1 MPGALVLAGGGL
13 AGIAWELGVLRGF
26 ADASPEATR
35 LLLDTSTTFIGTSAG
50 SAVAAQLST
59 GTGLEESYEAQL
71 QEESAEIGADIDG
84 ERLKALF
91 AAAVEGATSPQDARR
106 RIGTLA
112 LEAETLPEDTRRAVI
127 SARMGDADW
136 PEQRLLIT
144 AVDTATGEL
153 RVFDRENGVALVDA
167 ISASCA
173 VPGVWPPVSIDGV
186 RYMDGG
192 VRSGSNADLA
202 AGADWVLVITPLPG
216 VGTPGAGLIPTGELD
231 ALAES
236 RVEVLYAD
244 EESVRAFG
252 PNSLDPAVRAASAR
266 AGRAQGARVAA
277 RIAALVGA
285 EEPGGVSAARCS
297 A

>member
-13 AGIAWELGVLRGF
+13 AGIAWELGVLRGL
-26 ADASPEATR
+26 ADASPEAAR
-35 LLLDTSTTFIGTSAG
+35 LLLDPSTTFIGTSAG

-59 GTGLEESYEAQL
+59 GTGLDESYEAQL
-71 QEESAEIGADIDG
+71 QEESAEIGADVDG
-84 ERLKALF
+84 ERLQALF

-112 LEAETLPEDTRRAVI
+112 LEAETLSEDTRRAVI
-127 SARMGDADW
+127 SARVGDADW

-153 RVFDRENGVALVDA
+153 RVFDRESGVGLVDA

-192 VRSGSNADLA
+192 ARSGSNADLA
-202 AGADWVLVITPLPG
+202 AGADWVLIVTPLPG

-231 ALAES
+231 ALADS

-266 AGRAQGARVAA
+266 AGRAQGARLAS

-285 EEPGGVSAARCS
+285 E
-297 A
+297 

>member
-13 AGIAWELGVLRGF
+13 AGIAWELGVLRGL
-26 ADASPEATR
+26 ADASPEAAR
-35 LLLDTSTTFIGTSAG
+35 LLLDASTTFIGTSAG

-59 GTGLEESYEAQL
+59 GTGLDESYEAQL
-71 QEESAEIGADIDG
+71 QEESAEIGADVDG
-84 ERLKALF
+84 ERLQALF

-127 SARMGDADW
+127 SARVGDADW

-144 AVDTATGEL
+144 AVDTASGEL
-153 RVFDRENGVALVDA
+153 RVFDRESGVGLVDA

-202 AGADWVLVITPLPG
+202 AGADWVLIVTPLPG

-231 ALAES
+231 ALADS

-266 AGRAQGARVAA
+266 AGRAQGARLAS

-285 EEPGGVSAARCS
+285 E
-297 A
+297 

>member
-13 AGIAWELGVLRGF
+13 AGIAWELGVLRGL
-26 ADASPEATR
+26 ADASPEAVR
-35 LLLDTSTTFIGTSAG
+35 LLLDPSTTFIGTSAG

-59 GTGLEESYEAQL
+59 GTGLDESYEAQL
-71 QEESAEIGADIDG
+71 QEESAEIGADVDG
-84 ERLKALF
+84 ERLQALF

-127 SARMGDADW
+127 SARVGDADW

-153 RVFDRENGVALVDA
+153 RVFDRESGVGLVDA

-202 AGADWVLVITPLPG
+202 AGADWVLIVTPLPG

-231 ALAES
+231 ALADS

-266 AGRAQGARVAA
+266 SGRAQGARLAS

-285 EEPGGVSAARCS
+285 E
-297 A
+297 

>member
-13 AGIAWELGVLRGF
+13 AGIAWELGVLRGL

-35 LLLDTSTTFIGTSAG
+35 LLLDASTTFIGTSAG

-91 AAAVEGATSPQDARR
+91 AAVVEGASSPQDARR

-112 LEAETLPEDTRRAVI
+112 VEAETLPEDTRRAVI

-285 EEPGGVSAARCS
+285 EEPGGVSTARCS

>member
-13 AGIAWELGVLRGF
+13 AGIAWELGVLRGL
-26 ADASPEATR
+26 ADASPEAAR
-35 LLLDTSTTFIGTSAG
+35 LLLDVSTTFIGTSAG

-59 GTGLEESYEAQL
+59 GTGLDESYESQL
-71 QEESAEIGADIDG
+71 QEESAEIGADVDG
-84 ERLKALF
+84 ERLQALF

-127 SARMGDADW
+127 SARVGDADW

-153 RVFDRENGVALVDA
+153 RVFDRESGVGLVDA

-202 AGADWVLVITPLPG
+202 AGADWVLIVTPLPG
-216 VGTPGAGLIPTGELD
+216 VGTPGAGLVPTGELD
-231 ALAES
+231 ALADS

-266 AGRAQGARVAA
+266 AGRAQGARLAS

-285 EEPGGVSAARCS
+285 E
-297 A
+297 

>member
-35 LLLDTSTTFIGTSAG
+35 LLLDASTTFIGTSAG

-277 RIAALVGA
+277 RIAVLVGA

>member
-13 AGIAWELGVLRGF
+13 AGIAWELGVLRGL
-26 ADASPEATR
+26 ADASPEAAR
-35 LLLDTSTTFIGTSAG
+35 LLLDPSTTFIGTSAG

-59 GTGLEESYEAQL
+59 GTGLDKSYEAQL
-71 QEESAEIGADIDG
+71 QEESAEIGADVDG
-84 ERLKALF
+84 ERLQALF

-127 SARMGDADW
+127 AARVGDADW

-153 RVFDRENGVALVDA
+153 RVFDRESGVGLVDA

-202 AGADWVLVITPLPG
+202 AGADWVLIVTPLPG

-231 ALAES
+231 ALADS

-266 AGRAQGARVAA
+266 AGRAQGARLAS

-285 EEPGGVSAARCS
+285 E
-297 A
+297 

>member
-13 AGIAWELGVLRGF
+13 AGIAWELGVLRGL
-26 ADASPEATR
+26 ADASPEAAR
-35 LLLDTSTTFIGTSAG
+35 LLLDASTTFIGTSAG

-59 GTGLEESYEAQL
+59 GTGLDESYEAQL
-71 QEESAEIGADIDG
+71 QEESAEIGADVDG
-84 ERLKALF
+84 ERLQALF

-127 SARMGDADW
+127 SARVGDADW

-153 RVFDRENGVALVDA
+153 RVFDRESGVGLVDA

-192 VRSGSNADLA
+192 VRSGSNADFA
-202 AGADWVLVITPLPG
+202 AGADWVLIVTPLPG
-216 VGTPGAGLIPTGELD
+216 VGTPGAGLVPTGELD
-231 ALAES
+231 ALADS

-266 AGRAQGARVAA
+266 AGRAQGARLAS

-285 EEPGGVSAARCS
+285 E
-297 A
+297 

>member
-13 AGIAWELGVLRGF
+13 AGIAWELGILRGL
-26 ADASPEATR
+26 ADASPETAR
-35 LLLDTSTTFIGTSAG
+35 LLLDPSTTLIGTSAG

-59 GTGLEESYEAQL
+59 GTGLDEAYDAQL
-71 QEESAEIGADIDG
+71 QEESADIGANVDG
-84 ERLKALF
+84 ERLQALF
-91 AAAVEGATSPQDARR
+91 AAAVEGAASPEDARR
-106 RIGTLA
+106 RMGVLA
-112 LEAETLPEDTRRAVI
+112 LETATLPEGTRRAVI
-127 SARMGDADW
+127 AARVGDADW

-144 AVDTATGEL
+144 AVDTATGAL
-153 RVFDRENGVALVDA
+153 RVFERADGVPLVDA

-202 AGADWVLVITPLPG
+202 AGADWVLIVTPLPG
-216 VGTPGAGLIPTGELD
+216 MGTPGAGLIPTTELD
-231 ALAES
+231 ALAGS

-244 EESVRAFG
+244 EASVAAFG

-266 AGRAQGARVAA
+266 AGRAQGARVAS

-285 EEPGGVSAARCS
+285 EEGRSQRRTL
-297 A
+297 

>member
-13 AGIAWELGVLRGF
+13 AGIAWELGVLRGV
-26 ADASPEATR
+26 ADASPEAAR
-35 LLLDTSTTFIGTSAG
+35 LLLDPSTTFIGTSAG

-59 GTGLEESYEAQL
+59 QVGLDEAYESQL
-71 QEESAEIGADIDG
+71 LEESAEIGADVDG
-84 ERLKALF
+84 ERLQALF
-91 AAAVEGATSPQDARR
+91 AAAVQGATSPEDARR
-106 RIGTLA
+106 RIGALA
-112 LEAETLPEDTRRAVI
+112 LETATLPEETRRAVI
-127 SARMGDADW
+127 AARVGDADW

-144 AVDTATGEL
+144 AVDTATGAL
-153 RVFDRENGVALVDA
+153 VVFDRSSGVGLVDA

-202 AGADWVLVITPLPG
+202 AGADWVLVVSPQPG

-231 ALAES
+231 ALAGS
-236 RVEVLYAD
+236 RVEVVYAD
-244 EESVRAFG
+244 SASVAAFG
-252 PNSLDPAVRAASAR
+252 PNSLDPAVRPASAR
-266 AGRAQGARVAA
+266 AGRDQGTRLAD

-285 EEPGGVSAARCS
+285 PGTAV
-297 A
+297 

>member
-13 AGIAWELGVLRGF
+13 AGIAWELGVLRGL

-35 LLLDTSTTFIGTSAG
+35 LLLDASTTFIGTSAG

-91 AAAVEGATSPQDARR
+91 AAVVEGASSPQDARR

-112 LEAETLPEDTRRAVI
+112 VEAETLPEDTRRAVI

-285 EEPGGVSAARCS
+285 EAPGGVSTARCS